1 MEESRSFLF
10 ILEKKLALDYFCS
23 PWNEFIVLNPH
34 ELSVFQR
41 VADQLNWNAYQGEA
55 ALGIVTEMPTLG
67 TLTSMLSR
75 QHFMFFQTKKH
86 VDQATLRH
94 QLPPFPN
101 PQIN

>member
-34 ELSVFQR
+34 ELSVLQR

-55 ALGIVTEMPTLG
+55 ALGIVTA
-67 TLTSMLSR
+67 MLNLR
-75 QHFMFFQTKKH
+75 HRMFFRRRKQH
-86 VDQATLRH
+86 RANQRCDFLSLLLH
-94 QLPPFPN
+94 F
-101 PQIN
+101 QIN